1 MRWIRREQAQDVTSQ
16 KLEVDFHFKDDD
28 NLSVTDEGGQNSR
41 DGAANELIQNSIENS
56 LSPVDQENIPVIK
69 IKRKR
74 INKEKF
80 KSLISDRFQDW
91 FLDSK
96 QVTDTYFLKNYF
108 EKNEDVEVLLFEDFN
123 TLVLKVDQF
132 HTTLKCLM
140 KQEMIIMLLFGM
152 LVQKW
157 IKEMIKVDAW
167 YRKTYIWSF
176 LKINTFFVYTKQNLK
191 IIIILS
197 LLDLLI
203 LDKVKPIHIRSNSK
217 IWYEYGKI
225 KFHTL

>member
-41 DGAANELIQNSIENS
+41 DGFENELIQNLIENS

-108 EKNEDVEVLLFEDFN
+108 EKNEDVEVLLFED
-123 TLVLKVDQF
+123 LILPALKVDQF
-132 HTTLKCLM
+132 HTTLKCPM

-157 IKEMIKVDAW
+157 IKEMIKVAGG
-167 YRKTYIWSF
+167 YRKTHIWSF
-176 LKINTFFVYTKQNLK
+176 FKN
-191 IIIILS
+191 
-197 LLDLLI
+197 
-203 LDKVKPIHIRSNSK
+203 
-217 IWYEYGKI
+217 
-225 KFHTL
+225 